1 MANKLNKSVMLWRFL
16 LLAAMLGIWEF
27 VAVSGLIRTF
37 WISSPSLIIER
48 FISMAIDGAIWFH
61 LYVTLEEAVAGLAAG
76 GLVGVALGLL
86 IGISRKLGPVVEPF
100 IIALNSLPRVALGPL
115 LVMYVGIGFASKFF
129 LAFSLVVVPV
139 MLNTYEGIRSVDQT
153 LINVMRTL
161 QASRWQMF
169 IKLLLPNSLPWI
181 ISSMRGAVSFAIIG
195 AIVGEFI
202 SAQAG
207 IGFLIDQASG
217 AFDTTGIMVPLFV
230 LMVLA
235 FTLDR
240 LIVLWG
246 DHLLRWRKQELE

>member
-1 MANKLNKSVMLWRFL
+1 
-16 LLAAMLGIWEF
+16 
-27 VAVSGLIRTF
+27 
-37 WISSPSLIIER
+37 
-48 FISMAIDGAIWFH
+48 MAIDGAIWFH
-61 LYVTLEEAVAGLAAG
+61 LYVTLEEAVAGLVVG
-76 GLVGVALGLL
+76 GLVGVALGLVT
-86 IGISRKLGPVVEPF
+86 GVSRKLGPIIEPF

-153 LINVMRTL
+153 LINVMRIQ

-169 IKLLLPNSLPWI
+169 TKLLLPNSLSWI

-230 LMVLA
+230 LMILA

-240 LIVLWG
+240 MIVMWG
-246 DHLLRWRKQELE
+246 EYLLRWRKQELE

>member
-1 MANKLNKSVMLWRFL
+1 MINKLMTSITLWRL
-16 LLAAMLGIWEF
+16 CTLALIVGVWE
-27 VAVSGLIRTF
+27 AVTGFGVVRTF
-37 WISSPSLIIER
+37 WISSPSLIAER
-48 FISMAIDGAIWFH
+48 FASMAIDGEIWFH
-61 LYVTLEEAVAGLAAG
+61 LYVTLQEAFAGLVAGG
-76 GLVGVALGLL
+76 IVGIALGLL
-86 IGISRKLGPVVEPF
+86 IGVSRKIGPVIEPF
-100 IIALNSLPRVALGPL
+100 VIALNSLPRVALGPL

-153 LINVMRTL
+153 LVNVMRTL
-161 QASRWQMF
+161 EASRWQLF
-169 IKLLLPNSLPWI
+169 VKLLLPNSLSWI
-181 ISSMRGAVSFAIIG
+181 VSSMRGAVSFAIIG

-217 AFDTTGIMVPLFV
+217 AFDTTGIMVPLLV

-240 LIVLWG
+240 LIVVLG
-246 DHLLRWRKQELE
+246 DYLLRWRKLDLE